1 MPGTL
6 LSCVVTVAEHVNVKV
21 FTQGFGHVMWDSFL
35 YVPLEF
41 GPAKGGKGRHVNVG
55 IGRVKDRARI
65 MFLLEV
71 SHHVEGSFQVAFS
84 GVS

>member
-1 MPGTL
+1 
-6 LSCVVTVAEHVNVKV
+6 
-21 FTQGFGHVMWDSFL
+21 MWDSFF
-35 YVPLEF
+35 YIPIEF
-41 GPAKGGKGRHVNVG
+41 GSVIGGEGRHVNVG
-55 IGRVKDRARI
+55 IGRVKDKARV